1 MMLHS
6 IPEDLH
12 FLRFVL
18 PYMLSN
24 MYLCIGGREA
34 LIIDPQPSEEALAV
48 LMYASVQDALI
59 LLTHEHFDH
68 TAGVNF
74 FRRYLSSVRVLAHEA
89 TAHHIADTRNNRPL
103 SLLKM
108 VTEENRAELLA
119 AYHSYIVEP
128 IAVDAYLTEGQQL
141 LWCDH
146 VIAVSEVP
154 GHSPGSLL
162 FTVDDVGTFTGD
174 YLIPQTSV
182 ILRYPGGSEAT
193 YREITLPK
201 LWEIPNGRIIFP
213 GHGEPYC
220 FAHPTVDMTKSR

>member
-1 MMLHS
+1 MSNSM
-6 IPEDLH
+6 PEDLH

-34 LIIDPQPSEEALAV
+34 LIIDPQPSEEALAA

-74 FRRYLSSVRVLAHEA
+74 FRRCLSSVRVLAHEA

-108 VTEENRAELLA
+108 VTEENRAEILA

-128 IAVDAYLTEGQQL
+128 IVVDAYLAEGQRL
-141 LWCDH
+141 LWRDH
-146 VIAVSEVP
+146 VIVVSEVP

-162 FTVDDVGTFTGD
+162 FTIDDAGTFTGD

-182 ILRYPGGSEAT
+182 ILRYPGGSEVV

-201 LWEIPNGRIIFP
+201 LWAIPNGRIIFP

-220 FAHPTVDMTKSR
+220 FAHPTVEMMKSR